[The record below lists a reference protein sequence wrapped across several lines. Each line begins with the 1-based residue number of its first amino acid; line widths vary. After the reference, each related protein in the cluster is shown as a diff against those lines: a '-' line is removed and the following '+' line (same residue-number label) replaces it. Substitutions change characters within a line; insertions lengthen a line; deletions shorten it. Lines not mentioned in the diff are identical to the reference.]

1 MDREVV
7 LLSEDTVDLE
17 QVNEPLFTVL
27 KLETELFL
35 QLFGNLLDL
44 VLDLD

>member
-7 LLSEDTVDLE
+7 LLGEDAVDLE
-17 QVNEPLFTVL
+17 QVDEPLFAVL

-44 VLDLD
+44 VLNLD